1 MGILIKGMTWFFG
14 AFLGKMVYRVMFALG
29 IGFVTYN
36 GIDVLFGYLE
46 SEIYSNFG
54 HLTDYALYTAQL
66 LKLDVVI
73 TVILSAYGVRVSM
86 MSAKVALRGI

>member
-29 IGFVTYN
+29 IGFVAYN
-36 GIDVLFGYLE
+36 GIEVLFGYLE
-46 SEIYSNFG
+46 NEIYSNMG
-54 HLTDYALYTAQL
+54 NLTDYALYTAQL

-73 TVILSAYGVRVSM
+73 TILLSAYGVRVSM